1 MHLKHIYWFAPYNI
15 TCPST
20 RYRGKYPL
28 EYLQKHHR
36 INYDFVLPD
45 RSLSGML
52 FFLKIFLSI
61 LFFRK
66 KNSLLVVQKICSN
79 RWYANALKLLILIRK
94 NATLYDIDDAE
105 YFRQPTSSLH
115 FFLKHCQ
122 KVAVGSQALKEYCL
136 VYNSNVYIQTSP
148 VIEHTHSKKDRT
160 TPLHIG
166 WVGDFGNGRAISKAF
181 SHKTSLYQLLFPALL
196 EINSPIKLSLIGI
209 KNPAD
214 IPEIRSYFKEK
225 MTIHLEIPT
234 ALNWETDEWLY
245 PLIAAFDIGVSPMV
259 DHPFNQAKSAF
270 KAKQYLSCGVPVVGS
285 SIGENSLFVQD
296 QHNGLLCKEV
306 QDFKLAIEKFAQMDK
321 NEYLKFSDNAIASYL
336 NYSMANYCHLL
347 LNNTSL
353 N

>member
-1 MHLKHIYWFAPYNI
+1 MDLEHIYWFAPYNI

-28 EYLQKHHR
+28 QHLQKHHN
-36 INYDFVLPD
+36 ISYDFVLPD
-45 RSLSGML
+45 RSLNGL
-52 FFLKIFLSI
+52 FFFLKTFLTI

-66 KNSLLVVQKICSN
+66 KNSLLVIQKICSD
-79 RWYANALKLLILIRK
+79 RWYANALKLLVLFRK

-105 YFRQPTSSLH
+105 YFRQPTSTLH

-148 VIEHTHSKKDRT
+148 VLKHSHSKKEKT

-166 WVGDFGNGRAISKAF
+166 WVGDFGNGRSISKNF

-196 EINSPIKLSLIGI
+196 EINIPIQLSLIGI
-209 KNPAD
+209 KNLED
-214 IPEIRSYFKEK
+214 IPEIQSYFKEK
-225 MTIHLEIPT
+225 PNIHLEIPT
-234 ALNWETDEWLY
+234 HLNWETDEWLY
-245 PLIAAFDIGVSPMV
+245 PLIARFDIGVSPMV

-285 SIGENSLFVQD
+285 AIGENYKFVQH
-296 QHNGLLCKEV
+296 QYNGLLCREV
-306 QDFKLAIEKFAQMDK
+306 EDFKLALEKFAQMSK
-321 NEYLKFSDNAIASYL
+321 NEYLKFSKNALLNYP
-336 NYSMANYCHLL
+336 NYSMAAYCQLL
-347 LNNTSL
+347 LEQHSP
-353 N
+353 